1 MNREEWLTKGIEKL
15 TPMFN
20 AIDVTIPQNVRV
32 SCGFCKGKKAIGL
45 CCPEIKSEGNFI
57 EIFIDPQIAES
68 TRALDVLAHE
78 LIHAS
83 LLSDSKR
90 HGHGGKFKQIAEKI
104 GLLPP
109 MQATTASPFLKEK
122 LEAIVKEIGEYPHKA
137 VHDIHLGRRKIIKS
151 ASKINTAKK
160 PSLFVRYAGKQ
171 CVSRKKARSQ
181 TSSILKTFADR
192 REHEKRALASIKNR
206 RQLHE
211 VRRQRSGDHLRS

>member
-32 SCGFCKGKKAIGL
+32 SCGFCKGKTAIGL

-83 LLSDSKR
+83 LFSDSKR

-109 MQATTASPFLKEK
+109 MKATTASPFLKEK

-137 VHDIHLGRRKIIKS
+137 FHDIHLGRSTPDEEKS
-151 ASKINTAKK
+151 
-160 PSLFVRYAGKQ
+160 
-171 CVSRKKARSQ
+171 
-181 TSSILKTFADR
+181 KTFICPAKDYQVSVKNKYS
-192 REHEKRALASIKNR
+192 EKAEPVCPICGKTMRLKKKGEKSD
-206 RQLHE
+206 QLDIE
-211 VRRQRSGDHLRS
+211 DFCR

>member
-83 LLSDSKR
+83 LFSDSKR

-122 LEAIVKEIGEYPHKA
+122 LEAIVKEIGEYPHKDF
-137 VHDIHLGRRKIIKS
+137 HDIHLGHSTPDEEKS
-151 ASKINTAKK
+151 
-160 PSLFVRYAGKQ
+160 
-171 CVSRKKARSQ
+171 
-181 TSSILKTFADR
+181 KTFICPAKDYQVSVKNKYS
-192 REHEKRALASIKNR
+192 EKAEPVCPICGKTMRLKKKGEKSD
-206 RQLHE
+206 QLDIE
-211 VRRQRSGDHLRS
+211 EFCR